1 MMDMEPARRAG
12 RMVFAVEGLWCASC
26 AMALQRAL
34 ARLPGI
40 TSASVNF
47 TSGSALL
54 TWTPETVDFEQV
66 FERARKLGYGLAPL
80 QAADARA
87 LPRQA
92 RRIRLQLVVAVV
104 FGMWS
109 MLGSWVL
116 YLDEGRLD
124 PGAALAIAWAT
135 LLAGL
140 PVVGYAGLD
149 FYRAAWRTLRAG
161 LAGMDTL
168 ITLGVAGSLLVSLW
182 ELAHGQTRIYID
194 AATMLIA
201 FLLAG
206 RLIEVHARQ
215 ESRLAVDALKQL
227 APETATRLEAG
238 QPTPRRLDDI
248 AAGDTVLVRANER
261 VPVDGI
267 VLQGESALDRS
278 LLSGES
284 LPAPVGEGQTVLAG
298 SVNLQGALT
307 LRVTAA
313 AGQRRIDFLGL
324 RMLELFG
331 ARSSLSETAERF
343 VRLLLPAVLLVALAA
358 FGRYLWAGQA
368 MDLALIKA
376 LGILV
381 AACPCAVGLATP
393 LAYTL
398 ACRKAAA
405 SDILFRDPASV
416 EALARARVYAF
427 DKTGTLTLG
436 ELALTG
442 IRTAAGWS
450 EAQVLGLALEAES
463 VVSHP
468 IASALRR
475 AAQERQ
481 LPGTAGATAH
491 RAHARGVSMQAADG
505 ALIQAGAHDWL
516 AGAASLPPDTAG
528 SMHVVRNG
536 VWIGS
541 LRFQDRPR
549 PEARATL
556 AALAAQGRQRWLLT
570 GDSAAATAQLLA
582 ALETDFDLVRSA
594 LSPEDKAAC
603 IRGASA
609 VFVGDGA
616 NDGLVLASAACG
628 VAIPGA
634 SSVAVAAAGV
644 VITRGGISRLLQA
657 QAIARRMLAIARQNL
672 LFSMAYNVA
681 VVAVFFGTGATP
693 FAAALAML
701 ASSLTVFAN
710 TARIGLPGR
719 AENA

>member
-54 TWTPETVDFEQV
+54 TWAPETVDFEQV

-80 QAADARA
+80 QAADAQA

-116 YLDEGRLD
+116 YLDEGRLE
-124 PGAALAIAWAT
+124 PSAALAIAWAAF
-135 LLAGL
+135 LAGL

-161 LAGMDTL
+161 LAGMDAL

-194 AATMLIA
+194 AATMLIG

-215 ESRLAVDALKQL
+215 ESRLAADALGQL
-227 APETATRLEAG
+227 APETANRLEQG
-238 QPTPRRLDDI
+238 QPIPRRLAEL

-267 VLQGESALDRS
+267 VLRGESALDRS
-278 LLSGES
+278 LLTGES
-284 LPAPVGEGQTVLAG
+284 LPAPVGEDQAVLAG

-343 VRLLLPAVLLVALAA
+343 VRFLLPAVLLVALAA

-368 MDLALIKA
+368 VDMALIQA

-416 EALARARVYAF
+416 EALARARIYAF

-450 EAQVLGLALEAES
+450 EAQVLGLAREAES

-468 IASALRR
+468 IANALRR
-475 AAQERQ
+475 IAQERQ
-481 LPGTAGATAH
+481 LPDTAGATAH
-491 RAHARGVSMQAADG
+491 RAHARGVSMRAADG
-505 ALIQAGAHDWL
+505 ALIQ

-528 SMHVVRNG
+528 SMHLVRNG

-541 LRFQDRPR
+541 LHFQDRPR

-556 AALAAQGRQRWLLT
+556 AALAAQGRRRWLLT
-570 GDSAAATAQLLA
+570 GDSAAATGQLLA
-582 ALETDFDLVRSA
+582 ALETDFDLVRCA
-594 LSPEDKAAC
+594 LTPEDKADC
-603 IRGASA
+603 LRGTSA

-644 VITRGGISRLLQA
+644 VITRGGIGRLLQA
-657 QAIARRMLAIARQNL
+657 RAIACRMLGIARQNL

-701 ASSLTVFAN
+701 ASSLSVFAN
-710 TARIGLPGR
+710 TARIGLPAR
-719 AENA
+719 AASA